1 MGEGRLD
8 AIAFL
13 GRWLASM
20 PSETAMTTIS
30 TAPASC
36 ALQVFIGRVRL
47 YNEGTRP
54 KLQKLDCA
62 LPGGEGEERV
72 GLPGLRVR
80 LEPLDDQAP
89 GEFDPARAILA

>member
-1 MGEGRLD
+1 VLSGDPCELVFR
-8 AIAFL
+8 

-54 KLQKLDCA
+54 KLQNWSLRY
-62 LPGGEGEERV
+62 RV
-72 GLPGLRVR
+72 AKAKSGLGFPVSAYCFSRSMTRPQV
-80 LEPLDDQAP
+80 
-89 GEFDPARAILA
+89 